1 MLSQYEKDTLKAL
14 KGIDGSLKRIA
25 KALENG
31 LKNNEKSAEEPPSN
45 TPSNILAPSKND
57 GD

>member
-1 MLSQYEKDTLKAL
+1 MLSQYEKDTLRAL

-31 LKNNEKSAEEPPSN
+31 LKNDEKSAEEPPSN
-45 TPSNILAPSKND
+45 TSSNISASSNI
-57 GD
+57 